1 MMKQDDKTMTN
12 YLTRI
17 VIFLC
22 LLVNFSFVSSYQ
34 ELDRIVAVVNKDVIT
49 LSDLTEGV
57 DKALLFFQQNAITP
71 PEGGVIEK
79 KVLDELIE
87 QKIIEGYAEDWN
99 IKASQEDI
107 DLLIQNILSA
117 NQITLDELKSNLKQQ
132 SSSYDKL
139 VESLK
144 YEIILKK
151 VKNREISSKLNI
163 SDYEIK
169 KHKEKMA
176 KIRPDIFDLSHIL
189 IKFSSEPTAEE
200 KKEKRK
206 LGEEIF
212 NKLKTE
218 DFGKIAYE
226 FSDSPD
232 ASEGGAL
239 GKLTQS
245 ELPEIFIDQLN
256 NLNVGEYSTP
266 FESNNGI
273 HILKIN
279 QVESYNESKNSSQKI
294 KKYFVKQIVLK
305 TSEVSSEDDVIK
317 KLKRYKNEIDSGADF
332 GVIAKKYSEDFSAT
346 NGGEIGWVNEGL
358 LDQKFD
364 DQLSIIDQNEVSQP
378 FKTDLGW
385 HIIQYTESKFEDL
398 ASENID
404 NKIKFELINERTELL
419 YQDWF
424 SSLKAES
431 FIEIRQ

>member
-1 MMKQDDKTMTN
+1 M
-12 YLTRI
+12 
-17 VIFLC
+17 
-22 LLVNFSFVSSYQ
+22 
-34 ELDRIVAVVNKDVIT
+34 DRIIAIVNKDVIT
-49 LSDLTEGV
+49 FNDLSEGV
-57 DKALLFFQQNAITP
+57 DKALLFFQQNSIQP
-71 PEGGVIEK
+71 PETSIIEK

-107 DLLIQNILSA
+107 DSLIQNILSA
-117 NQITLDELKSNLKQQ
+117 NGITLDELKSNLKQQ
-132 SSSYDKL
+132 NSSYDKL
-139 VESLK
+139 IKSLS

-176 KIRPDIFDLSHIL
+176 KIKPDIYVLSHIL
-189 IKFSSEPTAEE
+189 VKFSSEPTAEE

-218 DFGKIAYE
+218 DFGKVAYE

-232 ASEGGAL
+232 ANEGGAL
-239 GKLTQS
+239 GKLKQS
-245 ELPEIFIDQLN
+245 ELPEIFIEKINDLSA
-256 NLNVGEYSTP
+256 GEYSAP

-273 HILKIN
+273 HIVKVN
-279 QVESYNESKNSSQKI
+279 QIESYNEAKNSSQKI
-294 KKYFVKQIVLK
+294 KKYFIKHIVLK
-305 TSEVSSEDDVIK
+305 TSEVTSEDDVIK

-332 GVIAKKYSEDFSAT
+332 SIIAKKYSEDFSST
-346 NGGEIGWVNEGL
+346 NGGEIGWIAEGL
-358 LDQKFD
+358 DQNFD
-364 DQLSIIDQNEVSQP
+364 DQLSIIEKNEVSEP

-385 HIIQYTESKFEDL
+385 HIIQYSDYKFDDI
-398 ASENID
+398 AAENID
-404 NKIKFELINERTELL
+404 NKIKLELINERTELL

-431 FIEIRQ
+431 FIEVRE

>member
-1 MMKQDDKTMTN
+1 M
-12 YLTRI
+12 
-17 VIFLC
+17 
-22 LLVNFSFVSSYQ
+22 
-34 ELDRIVAVVNKDVIT
+34 DRIIAIVNKDVIT
-49 LSDLTEGV
+49 FNDLSEGV
-57 DKALLFFQQNAITP
+57 DKALLFFQQNSIQP
-71 PEGGVIEK
+71 PETSIIEK

-107 DLLIQNILSA
+107 DSLIQNILSA
-117 NQITLDELKSNLKQQ
+117 NGITLDELKSNLKQQ
-132 SSSYDKL
+132 NSSYDKL
-139 VESLK
+139 IKSLS

-176 KIRPDIFDLSHIL
+176 KIKPDIYDLSHIL
-189 IKFSSEPTAEE
+189 VKFSSEPTAEE

-232 ASEGGAL
+232 ANEGGAL
-239 GKLTQS
+239 GKLKQS
-245 ELPEIFIDQLN
+245 ELPEIFIEKINDLSA
-256 NLNVGEYSTP
+256 GEYSAP

-273 HILKIN
+273 HIVKVN
-279 QVESYNESKNSSQKI
+279 QIESYNEAKNSSQKI
-294 KKYFVKQIVLK
+294 KKYFIKQIVLK
-305 TSEVSSEDDVIK
+305 TSEVASEDDVIK
-317 KLKRYKNEIDSGADF
+317 KLKRYKNEIESGADF
-332 GVIAKKYSEDFSAT
+332 SIIAKKYSEDFSAT
-346 NGGEIGWVNEGL
+346 NGGEIGWISEGL
-358 LDQKFD
+358 DQNFD
-364 DQLSIIDQNEVSQP
+364 DQLSIIEKNEVSEP

-385 HIIQYTESKFEDL
+385 HIIQYSDYKFDDI
-398 ASENID
+398 AAENID

-431 FIEIRQ
+431 FIEVRE

>member
-1 MMKQDDKTMTN
+1 MIN

-17 VIFLC
+17 VFILY
-22 LLVNFSFVSSYQ
+22 LLVNFSFVYAYQ
-34 ELDRIVAVVNKDVIT
+34 EMDRIIAIVNKDVIT
-49 LSDLTEGV
+49 FNDLSEGV
-57 DKALLFFQQNAITP
+57 DKALLFFQQNSIQP
-71 PEGGVIEK
+71 PETSIIEK

-107 DLLIQNILSA
+107 DSLIQNILSA
-117 NQITLDELKSNLKQQ
+117 NGITLDELKSNLKQQ
-132 SSSYDKL
+132 NSSYDKL
-139 VESLK
+139 IKSLS

-176 KIRPDIFDLSHIL
+176 KIKPDIYDLSHIL
-189 IKFSSEPTAEE
+189 VKFSSEPTAEE

-206 LGEEIF
+206 LGKEIF

-232 ASEGGAL
+232 ANEGGAL
-239 GKLTQS
+239 GKLKQS
-245 ELPEIFIDQLN
+245 ELPEIFIEKINDLSA
-256 NLNVGEYSTP
+256 GEYSAP

-273 HILKIN
+273 HIIKVN
-279 QVESYNESKNSSQKI
+279 QIESYNEAKNSSQKI
-294 KKYFVKQIVLK
+294 KKYFIKQIVLK
-305 TSEVSSEDDVIK
+305 TSEVASENDVIK
-317 KLKRYKNEIDSGADF
+317 KLKRYRNEIESGADF
-332 GVIAKKYSEDFSAT
+332 SIIAKKYSEDFSAT
-346 NGGEIGWVNEGL
+346 NGGEIGWISEGL
-358 LDQKFD
+358 DQNFD
-364 DQLSIIDQNEVSQP
+364 DQLSIIEKNEVSEP

-385 HIIQYTESKFEDL
+385 HIIQYSDYKFDDI
-398 ASENID
+398 AAENID

-431 FIEIRQ
+431 FIEVRE

>member
-1 MMKQDDKTMTN
+1 MMKYDDKTMIN
-12 YLTRI
+12 YFTRI
-17 VIFLC
+17 VFALY
-22 LLVNFSFVSSYQ
+22 LLVNSSFISAYQ
-34 ELDRIVAVVNKDVIT
+34 EMDRIIAIVNKDVIT
-49 LSDLTEGV
+49 FNDLSEGV
-57 DKALLFFQQNAITP
+57 DKALLFFQQNSIQP
-71 PEGGVIEK
+71 PETSIIEK

-107 DLLIQNILSA
+107 DSLIENILSA
-117 NQITLDELKSNLKQQ
+117 NGITLDELKSNLKQQ
-132 SSSYDKL
+132 NSSYDKL
-139 VESLK
+139 IKSLS

-176 KIRPDIFDLSHIL
+176 KIKPDIYDLSHIL
-189 IKFSSEPTAEE
+189 VKFSSEPTAEE

-232 ASEGGAL
+232 ANEGGAL
-239 GKLTQS
+239 GKLKQS
-245 ELPEIFIDQLN
+245 ELPEIFIEKINDLSA
-256 NLNVGEYSTP
+256 GEYSAP

-273 HILKIN
+273 HIVKVN
-279 QVESYNESKNSSQKI
+279 QIESYNEAKNSSQKI
-294 KKYFVKQIVLK
+294 KKYFIKQILLK
-305 TSEVSSEDDVIK
+305 TSEVASEDDVIK
-317 KLKRYKNEIDSGADF
+317 KLKRYKNEIESGADF
-332 GVIAKKYSEDFSAT
+332 SIIAKKYSEDFSAT
-346 NGGEIGWVNEGL
+346 NGGEIGWISEGL
-358 LDQKFD
+358 EQNFD
-364 DQLSIIDQNEVSQP
+364 DQLSIIEKNEVSEP

-385 HIIQYTESKFEDL
+385 HIIQYSDYKFDDI
-398 ASENID
+398 AAENID

-431 FIEIRQ
+431 FIEVRE

>member
-1 MMKQDDKTMTN
+1 
-12 YLTRI
+12 
-17 VIFLC
+17 
-22 LLVNFSFVSSYQ
+22 VNFSFVSAYQ
-34 ELDRIVAVVNKDVIT
+34 EMDRIIAIVNKDVIT
-49 LSDLTEGV
+49 FNDLSEGV
-57 DKALLFFQQNAITP
+57 DKALLFFQQNSIQP
-71 PEGGVIEK
+71 PETSFIEK

-107 DLLIQNILSA
+107 DSLIQNILSA
-117 NQITLDELKSNLKQQ
+117 NEITLDELKSNLKQQ
-132 SSSYDKL
+132 NSSYDKL
-139 VESLK
+139 VKSLS

-176 KIRPDIFDLSHIL
+176 KIKPDIYDLSHIL
-189 IKFSSEPTAEE
+189 VKFSSEPTAEE

-212 NKLKTE
+212 NKLKME
-218 DFGKIAYE
+218 DFGKVAYE

-232 ASEGGAL
+232 ANEGGAL
-239 GKLTQS
+239 GKLKQS
-245 ELPEIFIDQLN
+245 ELPEIFIEKINDLSA
-256 NLNVGEYSTP
+256 GEYSTP

-273 HILKIN
+273 HIVKVN
-279 QVESYNESKNSSQKI
+279 QIESYNETKNSSQKI
-294 KKYFVKQIVLK
+294 KKYFIKQIVLK
-305 TSEVSSEDDVIK
+305 TSEVASEDDVIK
-317 KLKRYKNEIDSGADF
+317 KLKRYKNEIESGADF
-332 GVIAKKYSEDFSAT
+332 SIIAKKYSEDFSAT
-346 NGGEIGWVNEGL
+346 NGGEIGWISEGL
-358 LDQKFD
+358 DQNFD
-364 DQLSIIDQNEVSQP
+364 DQLSIIEKNEVSAP

-385 HIIQYTESKFEDL
+385 HIIQYSDYKFDDI
-398 ASENID
+398 AAENID

-431 FIEIRQ
+431 FIEVRE

>member
-1 MMKQDDKTMTN
+1 
-12 YLTRI
+12 
-17 VIFLC
+17 
-22 LLVNFSFVSSYQ
+22 VNFSFVSAYQ
-34 ELDRIVAVVNKDVIT
+34 EMDRIIAIVNKDVIT
-49 LSDLTEGV
+49 FNDLSEGV
-57 DKALLFFQQNAITP
+57 DKALLFFQQNSIQP
-71 PEGGVIEK
+71 PETSIIEK

-107 DLLIQNILSA
+107 DSLIQNILSA
-117 NQITLDELKSNLKQQ
+117 NEITLDELKSNLKQQ
-132 SSSYDKL
+132 NSSYDKL
-139 VESLK
+139 VKSLS

-176 KIRPDIFDLSHIL
+176 KIKPDIYDLSHIL
-189 IKFSSEPTAEE
+189 VKFSSEPTAEE

-212 NKLKTE
+212 NKLKME
-218 DFGKIAYE
+218 DFGKVAYE

-232 ASEGGAL
+232 ANEGGAL
-239 GKLTQS
+239 GKLKQS
-245 ELPEIFIDQLN
+245 ELPEIFIEKINDLSA
-256 NLNVGEYSTP
+256 GEYSTP

-273 HILKIN
+273 HIVKVN
-279 QVESYNESKNSSQKI
+279 QIESYNETKNSSQKI
-294 KKYFVKQIVLK
+294 KKYFIKQIVLK
-305 TSEVSSEDDVIK
+305 TSEVASEDDVIK
-317 KLKRYKNEIDSGADF
+317 KLKRYKNEIESGADF
-332 GVIAKKYSEDFSAT
+332 SIIAKKYSEDFSAT
-346 NGGEIGWVNEGL
+346 NGGEIGWISEGL
-358 LDQKFD
+358 DQNFD
-364 DQLSIIDQNEVSQP
+364 DQLSIIEKNEVSAP

-385 HIIQYTESKFEDL
+385 HIIQYSDYKFDDI
-398 ASENID
+398 AAENID

-431 FIEIRQ
+431 FIEVRE

>member
-1 MMKQDDKTMTN
+1 MIN
-12 YLTRI
+12 YFIRI
-17 VIFLC
+17 VFLLY
-22 LLVNFSFVSSYQ
+22 LLVNFSFVSAYQ
-34 ELDRIVAVVNKDVIT
+34 EMDRIIAIVNKDVIT
-49 LSDLTEGV
+49 FNDLSEGV
-57 DKALLFFQQNAITP
+57 DKALLFFQQNSIQP
-71 PEGGVIEK
+71 PETSIIEK

-107 DLLIQNILSA
+107 DSLIQNILSA
-117 NQITLDELKSNLKQQ
+117 NEITLDELKSNLKQQ
-132 SSSYDKL
+132 NSSYDKL
-139 VESLK
+139 IKSLS

-176 KIRPDIFDLSHIL
+176 KIKPDVYDLSHIL
-189 IKFSSEPTAEE
+189 VKFSSEPTAEE

-232 ASEGGAL
+232 ANEGGAL
-239 GKLTQS
+239 GKLKQS
-245 ELPEIFIDQLN
+245 ELPEIFIEKINDLSA
-256 NLNVGEYSTP
+256 GEYSSP

-273 HILKIN
+273 HIVKVN
-279 QVESYNESKNSSQKI
+279 QIESYSETKNSSQKI
-294 KKYFVKQIVLK
+294 KKYFIKQIVLK
-305 TSEVSSEDDVIK
+305 TSEVASEDDVIK
-317 KLKRYKNEIDSGADF
+317 KLKRYKNEIESGADF
-332 GVIAKKYSEDFSAT
+332 SIIAKKYSEDFSAT
-346 NGGEIGWVNEGL
+346 NGGEIGWISEGL
-358 LDQKFD
+358 DQNFD
-364 DQLSIIDQNEVSQP
+364 DQLSIIEKNEVSEP

-385 HIIQYTESKFEDL
+385 HIIQYSDYKFDDI
-398 ASENID
+398 AAENID

-431 FIEIRQ
+431 FIEVRE

>member
-1 MMKQDDKTMTN
+1 MIN

-17 VIFLC
+17 VFILY
-22 LLVNFSFVSSYQ
+22 LLVNFSFVSAYQ
-34 ELDRIVAVVNKDVIT
+34 EMDRIIAIVNKDVIT
-49 LSDLTEGV
+49 FNDLSEGV
-57 DKALLFFQQNAITP
+57 DKALLFFQQNSIQP
-71 PEGGVIEK
+71 PETSIIEK

-87 QKIIEGYAEDWN
+87 QKLIEGYAEDWN

-107 DLLIQNILSA
+107 DSLIQNILSA
-117 NQITLDELKSNLKQQ
+117 NGITLDELKSNLKQQ
-132 SSSYDKL
+132 NSSYDKL
-139 VESLK
+139 IKSLS

-176 KIRPDIFDLSHIL
+176 KIKPDIYDLSHIL
-189 IKFSSEPTAEE
+189 VKFSSEPTAEE

-232 ASEGGAL
+232 ANEGGAL
-239 GKLTQS
+239 GKLKQS
-245 ELPEIFIDQLN
+245 ELPEIFIEKINDLSA
-256 NLNVGEYSTP
+256 GEYSTP

-273 HILKIN
+273 HIVKVN
-279 QVESYNESKNSSQKI
+279 QIESYNETKNSSQKI
-294 KKYFVKQIVLK
+294 KKYFIKQIVLK
-305 TSEVSSEDDVIK
+305 TSEVASEDDVIK
-317 KLKRYKNEIDSGADF
+317 KLKRYKNEIESGADF
-332 GVIAKKYSEDFSAT
+332 SIIAKKYSEDFSAT
-346 NGGEIGWVNEGL
+346 NGGEIGWISEGL
-358 LDQKFD
+358 DQNFD
-364 DQLSIIDQNEVSQP
+364 DQLSIIEKNEVSEP

-385 HIIQYTESKFEDL
+385 HIIQYSDYKLDDI
-398 ASENID
+398 AAENID
-404 NKIKFELINERTELL
+404 NQIKFELINERTELL

-431 FIEIRQ
+431 FIEVRQ

>member
-1 MMKQDDKTMTN
+1 MIN
-12 YLTRI
+12 YFTRI
-17 VIFLC
+17 VFILY
-22 LLVNFSFVSSYQ
+22 LLVNFSFVSAYQ
-34 ELDRIVAVVNKDVIT
+34 EMDRIIAIVNKDVIT
-49 LSDLTEGV
+49 FNDLSEGV
-57 DKALLFFQQNAITP
+57 DKALLFFQQNSIQP
-71 PEGGVIEK
+71 PETSIIEK

-107 DLLIQNILSA
+107 DSLIQNILSA
-117 NQITLDELKSNLKQQ
+117 NEITLDELKSNLKQQ
-132 SSSYDKL
+132 NSSYDKL
-139 VESLK
+139 IKSLS

-176 KIRPDIFDLSHIL
+176 KIKPDIYDLSHIL
-189 IKFSSEPTAEE
+189 VKFSSEPTAEE

-232 ASEGGAL
+232 ANEGGAL
-239 GKLTQS
+239 GKLKQS
-245 ELPEIFIDQLN
+245 ELPEIFIEKINDLSA
-256 NLNVGEYSTP
+256 GEYSAP

-273 HILKIN
+273 HIVKVN
-279 QVESYNESKNSSQKI
+279 QIESYNETKNSSQKI
-294 KKYFVKQIVLK
+294 KKYFIKQIVLK
-305 TSEVSSEDDVIK
+305 TSEVASEDDVIK
-317 KLKRYKNEIDSGADF
+317 KLKRYKNEIESGADF
-332 GVIAKKYSEDFSAT
+332 SIIAKKYSEDFSAT
-346 NGGEIGWVNEGL
+346 NGGEIGWISEGL
-358 LDQKFD
+358 DQNFD
-364 DQLSIIDQNEVSQP
+364 DQLSIIEKNEVSEP

-385 HIIQYTESKFEDL
+385 HIIQYSDYKFDDI
-398 ASENID
+398 AAENID

-431 FIEIRQ
+431 FIEVRE

>member
-1 MMKQDDKTMTN
+1 MIN
-12 YLTRI
+12 YLIKI
-17 VIFLC
+17 V
-22 LLVNFSFVSSYQ
+22 LLLYLIVTFSFVSANQ
-34 ELDRIVAVVNKDVIT
+34 ELDRIIAIVNKDVIT
-49 LSDLTEGV
+49 LNDLTEGI
-57 DKALLFFQQNAITP
+57 DKALLFFQQNSIEP
-71 PEGGVIEK
+71 PEDSIIEK

-87 QKIIEGYAEDWN
+87 QKIIESYADDWN

-107 DLLIQNILSA
+107 DSLIQNILSA
-117 NQITLDELKSNLKQQ
+117 NKITLDELKTNLVQQ
-132 SSSYDKL
+132 GSSYDKL
-139 VESLK
+139 VKSLS

-151 VKNREISSKLNI
+151 IKNREISSKLNI

-189 IKFSSEPTAEE
+189 IKFPSEPTAEE

-212 NKLKTE
+212 NKLKTD
-218 DFGKIAYE
+218 DFAKVAYE

-232 ASEGGAL
+232 ANEGGAL
-239 GKLTQS
+239 GKMKQN
-245 ELPEIFIDQLN
+245 ELPEIFIDKLN
-256 NLNVGEYSTP
+256 NLKAGEYSAP

-273 HILKIN
+273 HIIKIN
-279 QVESYNESKNSSQKI
+279 QVESYNQSKLSSQKI
-294 KKYFVKQIVLK
+294 KKYFIKQIVLK
-305 TSEVSSEDDVIK
+305 TSEVTSEDDVIK

-332 GVIAKKYSEDFSAT
+332 SIIAKKYSEDFSAI
-346 NGGEIGWVNEGL
+346 NGGEMGWINEGL
-358 LDQKFD
+358 LGQEFD
-364 DQLSIIDQNEVSQP
+364 EQLSIIDQNEVSQP
-378 FKTDLGW
+378 FKTDFGW
-385 HIIQYTESKFEDL
+385 HIIQYTDSKFEDL
-398 ASENID
+398 ALENID

>member
-1 MMKQDDKTMTN
+1 M
-12 YLTRI
+12 
-17 VIFLC
+17 
-22 LLVNFSFVSSYQ
+22 
-34 ELDRIVAVVNKDVIT
+34 DRIIAIVNKDVIT
-49 LSDLTEGV
+49 FNDLSEGV
-57 DKALLFFQQNAITP
+57 DKALLFFQQNSIQP
-71 PEGGVIEK
+71 PETSIIEK

-107 DLLIQNILSA
+107 DSLIQNILSA
-117 NQITLDELKSNLKQQ
+117 NGITLDELKSNLKQQ
-132 SSSYDKL
+132 NSSYDKL
-139 VESLK
+139 IKSLS

-176 KIRPDIFDLSHIL
+176 KIKPDIYDLSHIL
-189 IKFSSEPTAEE
+189 VKFSSEPTAEE

-232 ASEGGAL
+232 ANEGGAL
-239 GKLTQS
+239 GKLKQS
-245 ELPEIFIDQLN
+245 ELPEIFIEKINDLSA
-256 NLNVGEYSTP
+256 GEYSSP

-273 HILKIN
+273 HIVKVN
-279 QVESYNESKNSSQKI
+279 QIESYNETKNSSQKI
-294 KKYFVKQIVLK
+294 KKYFIKQIVLK
-305 TSEVSSEDDVIK
+305 TSEVASEDDVIK
-317 KLKRYKNEIDSGADF
+317 KLKRYKNEIESGADF
-332 GVIAKKYSEDFSAT
+332 SIIAKKYSEDFSAT
-346 NGGEIGWVNEGL
+346 NGGEIGWISEGL
-358 LDQKFD
+358 DQNFD
-364 DQLSIIDQNEVSQP
+364 DQLSIIEKNEVSEP

-385 HIIQYTESKFEDL
+385 HIIQYSDYKFDDI
-398 ASENID
+398 AAENID
-404 NKIKFELINERTELL
+404 NKIKLELINERTELL

-431 FIEIRQ
+431 FIEVRE

>member
-1 MMKQDDKTMTN
+1 MIN
-12 YLTRI
+12 YFTRI
-17 VIFLC
+17 VFALY
-22 LLVNFSFVSSYQ
+22 LLVNFSFVSAYQ
-34 ELDRIVAVVNKDVIT
+34 EMDRIIAIVNKDVIT
-49 LSDLTEGV
+49 FNDLSEGV
-57 DKALLFFQQNAITP
+57 DKALLFFQQNSIQP
-71 PEGGVIEK
+71 PETSIIEK

-107 DLLIQNILSA
+107 DSLIQNILSA
-117 NQITLDELKSNLKQQ
+117 NGITLDELKSNLKQQ
-132 SSSYDKL
+132 NSSYDKL
-139 VESLK
+139 IKSLS

-176 KIRPDIFDLSHIL
+176 KIKPDIYDLSHIL
-189 IKFSSEPTAEE
+189 VKFSSEPTAEE

-232 ASEGGAL
+232 ANEGGAL
-239 GKLTQS
+239 GKLKQS
-245 ELPEIFIDQLN
+245 ELPEIFIEKINDLSA
-256 NLNVGEYSTP
+256 GEYSAP

-273 HILKIN
+273 HIVKVN
-279 QVESYNESKNSSQKI
+279 QIESYNEAKNSSQKI
-294 KKYFVKQIVLK
+294 KKYFIKQIVLK
-305 TSEVSSEDDVIK
+305 TSEVASEDDVIK
-317 KLKRYKNEIDSGADF
+317 KLKRYKNEIESGADF
-332 GVIAKKYSEDFSAT
+332 SIIAKKYSEDFSAT
-346 NGGEIGWVNEGL
+346 NGGEIGWISEGL
-358 LDQKFD
+358 EQNFD
-364 DQLSIIDQNEVSQP
+364 DQLSIIEKNEVSEP

-385 HIIQYTESKFEDL
+385 HIIQYSDYKFDDI
-398 ASENID
+398 AAENID

-431 FIEIRQ
+431 FIEVRE

>member
-1 MMKQDDKTMTN
+1 MIN

-17 VIFLC
+17 VFILY
-22 LLVNFSFVSSYQ
+22 LLVNFSFVYAYQ
-34 ELDRIVAVVNKDVIT
+34 EMDRIIAIVNKDVIT
-49 LSDLTEGV
+49 FNDLSEGV
-57 DKALLFFQQNAITP
+57 DKALLFFQQNSIQP
-71 PEGGVIEK
+71 PETSIIEK

-107 DLLIQNILSA
+107 DSLIQNILSA
-117 NQITLDELKSNLKQQ
+117 NGITLDELKSNLKQQ
-132 SSSYDKL
+132 NSSYDKL
-139 VESLK
+139 IKSLS

-176 KIRPDIFDLSHIL
+176 KIKPDIYDLSHIL
-189 IKFSSEPTAEE
+189 VKFSSEPTAEE

-218 DFGKIAYE
+218 DFGKVAYE

-232 ASEGGAL
+232 ANEGGAL
-239 GKLTQS
+239 GKLKQS
-245 ELPEIFIDQLN
+245 ELPEIFIEKINDLSA
-256 NLNVGEYSTP
+256 GEYSTP

-273 HILKIN
+273 HIVKVN
-279 QVESYNESKNSSQKI
+279 QIESYNETKNSSQKI
-294 KKYFVKQIVLK
+294 KKYLIKQIVLK
-305 TSEVSSEDDVIK
+305 TSEVASEDDVIK
-317 KLKRYKNEIDSGADF
+317 KLKRYKNEIESGADF
-332 GVIAKKYSEDFSAT
+332 SIIAKKYSEDFSAT
-346 NGGEIGWVNEGL
+346 NGGEIGWISEGL
-358 LDQKFD
+358 DQNFD
-364 DQLSIIDQNEVSQP
+364 DQLSIIEKNEVSEP

-385 HIIQYTESKFEDL
+385 HIIQYSDYKFDDI
-398 ASENID
+398 AAENID

-431 FIEIRQ
+431 FIEVRE

>member
-1 MMKQDDKTMTN
+1 
-12 YLTRI
+12 
-17 VIFLC
+17 
-22 LLVNFSFVSSYQ
+22 VNFSFVSAYQ
-34 ELDRIVAVVNKDVIT
+34 EMDRIIAIVNKDVIT
-49 LSDLTEGV
+49 FNDLSEGV
-57 DKALLFFQQNAITP
+57 DKALLFFQQNSIQP
-71 PEGGVIEK
+71 PETSIIEK

-107 DLLIQNILSA
+107 DSLIQNILSA
-117 NQITLDELKSNLKQQ
+117 NGITLDELKSNLKQQ
-132 SSSYDKL
+132 NSSYDKL
-139 VESLK
+139 IKSLS

-176 KIRPDIFDLSHIL
+176 KIKPDIYDLSHIL
-189 IKFSSEPTAEE
+189 VKFSSEPTAEE

-232 ASEGGAL
+232 ANEGGAL
-239 GKLTQS
+239 GKLKQS
-245 ELPEIFIDQLN
+245 ELPEIFIEKINDLSA
-256 NLNVGEYSTP
+256 GEYSSP

-273 HILKIN
+273 HIVKVN
-279 QVESYNESKNSSQKI
+279 QIESYNETKNSSQKI
-294 KKYFVKQIVLK
+294 KKYFIKQIVLK
-305 TSEVSSEDDVIK
+305 TSEVASEDDVIK
-317 KLKRYKNEIDSGADF
+317 KLKRYKNEIESGADF
-332 GVIAKKYSEDFSAT
+332 SIIAKKYSEDFSAT
-346 NGGEIGWVNEGL
+346 NGGEIGWISEGL
-358 LDQKFD
+358 DQNFD
-364 DQLSIIDQNEVSQP
+364 DQLSIIEKNEVSEP

-385 HIIQYTESKFEDL
+385 HIIQYSDYKFDDI
-398 ASENID
+398 AAENID

-431 FIEIRQ
+431 FIEVRE

>member
-1 MMKQDDKTMTN
+1 MIN
-12 YLTRI
+12 YFTRI
-17 VIFLC
+17 VFLLY
-22 LLVNFSFVSSYQ
+22 LLVNFSFVSAYQ
-34 ELDRIVAVVNKDVIT
+34 EMDRIIAIVNKDVIT
-49 LSDLTEGV
+49 FNDLSEGV
-57 DKALLFFQQNAITP
+57 DKALLFFQQNSIQP
-71 PEGGVIEK
+71 PETSIIEK

-107 DLLIQNILSA
+107 DSLIQNILSA
-117 NQITLDELKSNLKQQ
+117 NEITLDELKSNLKQQ
-132 SSSYDKL
+132 NSSYDKL
-139 VESLK
+139 VKSLS

-176 KIRPDIFDLSHIL
+176 KIKPDIYDLSHIL
-189 IKFSSEPTAEE
+189 VKFSSEPTAEE

-212 NKLKTE
+212 NKLKME
-218 DFGKIAYE
+218 DFGKVAYE

-232 ASEGGAL
+232 ANEGGAL
-239 GKLTQS
+239 GKLKQS
-245 ELPEIFIDQLN
+245 ELPEIFIEKINDLSA
-256 NLNVGEYSTP
+256 GEYSTP

-273 HILKIN
+273 HIVKVN
-279 QVESYNESKNSSQKI
+279 QIESYNETKNSSQKI
-294 KKYFVKQIVLK
+294 KKYFIKQIVLK
-305 TSEVSSEDDVIK
+305 TSEVASEDDVIK
-317 KLKRYKNEIDSGADF
+317 KLKRYKNEIESGADF
-332 GVIAKKYSEDFSAT
+332 SIIAKKYSEDFSAT
-346 NGGEIGWVNEGL
+346 NGGEIGWISEGL
-358 LDQKFD
+358 DQNFD
-364 DQLSIIDQNEVSQP
+364 DQLSIIEKNEVSAP

-385 HIIQYTESKFEDL
+385 HIIQYSDYKFDDI
-398 ASENID
+398 AAENID

-431 FIEIRQ
+431 FIEVRE

>member
-1 MMKQDDKTMTN
+1 M
-12 YLTRI
+12 
-17 VIFLC
+17 
-22 LLVNFSFVSSYQ
+22 
-34 ELDRIVAVVNKDVIT
+34 DRIIAIVNKDVIT
-49 LSDLTEGV
+49 FNDLSEGV
-57 DKALLFFQQNAITP
+57 DKALLFFQQNSIQP
-71 PEGGVIEK
+71 PETSIIEK

-107 DLLIQNILSA
+107 DSLIQNILSA
-117 NQITLDELKSNLKQQ
+117 NGITLDELKSNLKQQ
-132 SSSYDKL
+132 NSSYDKL
-139 VESLK
+139 IKSLS

-176 KIRPDIFDLSHIL
+176 KIKPDIYDLSHIL
-189 IKFSSEPTAEE
+189 VKFSSEPTAEE

-232 ASEGGAL
+232 ANEGGAL
-239 GKLTQS
+239 GKLKQS
-245 ELPEIFIDQLN
+245 ELPEIFIEKINDLSA
-256 NLNVGEYSTP
+256 GEYSPP

-273 HILKIN
+273 HIVKVN
-279 QVESYNESKNSSQKI
+279 QIESYNETKNSSQKI
-294 KKYFVKQIVLK
+294 KKYFIKQIVLK
-305 TSEVSSEDDVIK
+305 TSEVASEDDVIK
-317 KLKRYKNEIDSGADF
+317 KLKRYKNEIESGADF
-332 GVIAKKYSEDFSAT
+332 SIIAKKYSEDFSAT
-346 NGGEIGWVNEGL
+346 NGGEIGWISEGL
-358 LDQKFD
+358 DQNFD
-364 DQLSIIDQNEVSQP
+364 DQLSIIEKNEVSEP

-385 HIIQYTESKFEDL
+385 HIIQYSDYKFDDI
-398 ASENID
+398 AAENID

-431 FIEIRQ
+431 FIEVRE

>member
-1 MMKQDDKTMTN
+1 MIN
-12 YLTRI
+12 YFTRI
-17 VIFLC
+17 VFALY
-22 LLVNFSFVSSYQ
+22 LLVNSSFVSAYQ
-34 ELDRIVAVVNKDVIT
+34 EMDRIIAIVNKDVIT
-49 LSDLTEGV
+49 FNDLSEGV
-57 DKALLFFQQNAITP
+57 DKALLFFQQNSIQP
-71 PEGGVIEK
+71 PETSIIEK

-107 DLLIQNILSA
+107 DSLIQNILSA
-117 NQITLDELKSNLKQQ
+117 NEITLDELKSNLKQQ
-132 SSSYDKL
+132 DSSYDKL
-139 VESLK
+139 VKSLS

-176 KIRPDIFDLSHIL
+176 KIKPDIYDLSHIL
-189 IKFSSEPTAEE
+189 VKFSSEPTAEE

-218 DFGKIAYE
+218 DFGKVAYE

-232 ASEGGAL
+232 ANEGGAL
-239 GKLTQS
+239 GKLKQS
-245 ELPEIFIDQLN
+245 ELPEIFIEKINDLSA
-256 NLNVGEYSTP
+256 GEYSTP

-273 HILKIN
+273 HIVKVN
-279 QVESYNESKNSSQKI
+279 QIESYNETKNSSQKI
-294 KKYFVKQIVLK
+294 KKYFIKQIVLK
-305 TSEVSSEDDVIK
+305 TSEVASEDDVIK
-317 KLKRYKNEIDSGADF
+317 KLKRYKNEIESGADF
-332 GVIAKKYSEDFSAT
+332 SIIAKKYSEDFSAT
-346 NGGEIGWVNEGL
+346 NGGEIGWISEGL
-358 LDQKFD
+358 DQNFD
-364 DQLSIIDQNEVSQP
+364 DQLSIIEKNEVSEP

-385 HIIQYTESKFEDL
+385 HIIQYSDYKFDDI
-398 ASENID
+398 AAENID

-431 FIEIRQ
+431 FIEVRE